1 MPRKSFYSGHLQMH
15 TFGSGGDGT
24 IMAITPTSK
33 KKRANVG
40 SRCQMNLGIYVSM
53 SCRKMYSMYFVF
65 Y

>member
-15 TFGSGGDGT
+15 TFESGGDGT
-24 IMAITPTSK
+24 IMAITPTFK
-33 KKRANVG
+33 KHANVG
-40 SRCQMNLGIYVSM
+40 PRCQMNLGIYVSM